1 MNTLMNGLKSNANLG
16 YTENGAVKHY
26 TTQSKLLD
34 MFAMGAAMRQRSES
48 DILLMF
54 QKAFKENPVYAL
66 KCLFYIRD
74 IRGGKLFA

>member
-1 MNTLMNGLKSNANLG
+1 MNTLLNGLQNSTNLI
-16 YTENGAVKHY
+16 YTENGGLTHK
-26 TTQSKLLD
+26 TTRSALLD